1 MVRMNV
7 TLSDALYEKLVA
19 FSRESSQSK
28 SEILRKA
35 ITLFALLQEGQ
46 DDGRKIALVDR
57 HGQVTTE
64 IISL

>member
-1 MVRMNV
+1 MVRMNI
-7 TLSDALYEKLVA
+7 TLSDALYEKLVT

-35 ITLFALLQEGQ
+35 ITLFALVQEGQ
-46 DDGRKIALVDR
+46 EDGRKIALIDSR
-57 HGQVTTE
+57 GQVTTE

>member
-1 MVRMNV
+1 MIRMNV
-7 TLSDALYEKLVA
+7 TLSDALYEKLVV

-35 ITLFALLQEGQ
+35 ITLFALLQEGR
-46 DDGRKIALVDR
+46 DEGKKIALVDR
-57 HGQVTTE
+57 NGHVTAE

>member
-1 MVRMNV
+1 MNV
-7 TLSDALYEKLVA
+7 TLSDALYEKLVV

-35 ITLFALLQEGQ
+35 IMLFALLQEGR
-46 DDGRKIALVDR
+46 DEGKKIALVDR
-57 HGQVTTE
+57 NGQVTAE

>member
-1 MVRMNV
+1 LNV
-7 TLSDALYEKLVA
+7 TLSDALYEKLVG

-35 ITLFALLQEGQ
+35 IMLFALVHEGQ
-46 DDGRKIALVDR
+46 DEGKKIAIVDR
-57 HGQVTTE
+57 SGKVTAE